1 MGTPVAQLLRILSA
15 SIAPVIVISGI
26 GLLLLSMTN
35 RYSRVIERA
44 RELIKDLDAT
54 GEEPRRKLLVEQI
67 QIIYRRARILRL
79 AIILSAVSIL
89 FVAVT
94 VLSLF
99 TGQVIGAQVD
109 YLSVPCFGVSLL
121 ALLGSLYFFIRD
133 VTISLNGAGTGDR
146 TPQDRLLKPR
156 WHRLARS
163 ISPNATCMRLPTRYH
178 EAKNTRATFQPEPCG
193 DSLLR
198 EPLSH
203 ITPRTRINVKSS
215 AWSSPPKSRTVWMTA
230 SSASVSA
237 CWRRSLSASISRLR

>member
-1 MGTPVAQLLRILSA
+1 MGTPVAQLIRILSA

-44 RELIKDLDAT
+44 RELIKDHAT
-54 GEEPRRKLLVEQI
+54 KEKPRPKLFVEQI

-133 VTISLNGAGTGDR
+133 VTISLMALER
-146 TPQDRLLKPR
+146 
-156 WHRLARS
+156 RS
-163 ISPNATCMRLPTRYH
+163 HPTRQTPEAKMAPSRALNESKRDVH
-178 EAKNTRATFQPEPCG
+178 EAP
-193 DSLLR
+193 
-198 EPLSH
+198 H
-203 ITPRTRINVKSS
+203 
-215 AWSSPPKSRTVWMTA
+215 
-230 SSASVSA
+230 
-237 CWRRSLSASISRLR
+237 